1 MNHPGGFP
9 PEMRGATRF
18 FAIVRVLRSDNQSYM
33 ATPDNV
39 VQLSGLAQRLVRDGD
54 LDSATAEDI
63 QSKAL
68 KKNRSFY
75 DQLSRSNAM
84 DSSRLIRAASEE
96 FGIPLLDIGA
106 FDLEN
111 APLDLVDSKI
121 IEKHQV
127 LPLYKRG
134 TKLFVATGDPANS
147 HALEEIKFHT
157 GLGVEAILIEPAKL
171 EAAVDAAQ
179 DTADTSLADLEDEEG
194 LEDID
199 VSAEEEDKGEDVDVQ
214 QIDTPVVRFVN
225 KMLLDAIKRGASDIH
240 LEPYEKKYRV
250 RFRVDG
256 VLHEMASP
264 PINLAG
270 RIAARVKIL
279 SRLDIAERRVPQDGR
294 MKLTLSK
301 NRSIDFRVS
310 TLPTIYGE
318 KVVIRLLDA
327 GSNVL
332 NMEKLG
338 FETEQRELFEK
349 AISVPYGM
357 ILVTGPTGSGK
368 TVTLYTALSA
378 LNESTRNISTVEDPV
393 EINLT
398 GINQVSINERA
409 NLTFSTALRAFLRQ
423 DPDVIMVGEIRDLE
437 TADIAVKASQTGH
450 LVLSTLHTNDAPSTL
465 TRLLNMGVAPFNV
478 ASAVHLIMA
487 QRLARKLC
495 DSCKEPIEIPE
506 HALRQS
512 GFSDAS
518 IKEGMTL
525 YGPKGCDMCTNGY
538 RGRTGIFQMMPITDD
553 MGELIM
559 EGANQYDIEDQA
571 KKEGVLDL
579 RQAGLLKVRAGAT
592 SLAEVERVTNI

>member
-1 MNHPGGFP
+1 
-9 PEMRGATRF
+9 
-18 FAIVRVLRSDNQSYM
+18 M
-33 ATPDNV
+33 ATPDKV
-39 VQLSGLAQRLVRDGD
+39 VSLGGLAQRLIREGD
-54 LDSATAEDI
+54 LDTATAESI
-63 QSKAL
+63 QAKAH

-75 DQLSRSNAM
+75 VQLAESKAVESP
-84 DSSRLIRAASEE
+84 RLARAASEE
-96 FGIPLLDIGA
+96 FGIPLLDISA
-106 FDLEN
+106 FDLDN
-111 APLDLVDSKI
+111 APLDLVNGKI
-121 IEKHQV
+121 LEKHMV
-127 LPLYKRG
+127 LPLFKRG
-134 TKLFVATGDPANS
+134 TKLFVATSDPANS
-147 HALEEIKFHT
+147 HAIEEIKFHT
-157 GLGVEAILIEPAKL
+157 GLGVEPVLVDATRL
-171 EAAVDAAQ
+171 ETAMDAAQ
-179 DTADTSLADLEDEEG
+179 ESTDTALADLESEEG

-199 VSAEEEDKGEDVDVQ
+199 VSAEDDSPAGDDADIQ

-256 VLHEMASP
+256 VLHEMAAP
-264 PINLAG
+264 PVNLAG

-279 SRLDIAERRVPQDGR
+279 SRMDIAERRVPQDGR

-327 GSNVL
+327 SGNIL
-332 NMEKLG
+332 NTEKLG
-338 FETEQRELFEK
+338 FEPDQKEAFEK
-349 AISVPYGM
+349 AISYSYGM

-368 TVTLYTALSA
+368 TVTLYTALNL
-378 LNESTRNISTVEDPV
+378 LNTPERNISTVEDPV

-398 GINQVSINERA
+398 GINQVNINDRA
-409 NLTFSTALRAFLRQ
+409 NLTFATALRAFLRQ

-437 TADIAVKASQTGH
+437 TADIAIKASQTGH
-450 LVLSTLHTNDAPSTL
+450 LVLSTLHTNDAPATL

-495 DSCKEPIEIPE
+495 DNCKEPLEIPE

-512 GFSDAS
+512 GFTEEA
-518 IKEGMTL
+518 IAEGVTCHTA
-525 YGPKGCDMCTNGY
+525 KGCDMCTEGY
-538 RGRTGIFQMMPITDD
+538 KGRIGIFQMMPVSEA

-559 EGANQYDIEDQA
+559 EGANQYDIEQQA
-571 KKEGVLDL
+571 QKEGVLDL
-579 RQAGLLKVRAGAT
+579 RQAGLLKVRAGMT
-592 SLAEVERVTNI
+592 SLEEVERVTIL

>member
-1 MNHPGGFP
+1 
-9 PEMRGATRF
+9 
-18 FAIVRVLRSDNQSYM
+18 M
-33 ATPDNV
+33 ATPDKV
-39 VQLSGLAQRLVRDGD
+39 ISLGGLAQRLVRDGA
-54 LDSATAEDI
+54 LDTATAEDI
-63 QSKAL
+63 NAKAL

-75 DQLSRSNAM
+75 AQLSQSKAVEP
-84 DSSRLIRAASEE
+84 SRLVRAASEE
-96 FGIPLLDIGA
+96 FGVPLLDIKA

-121 IEKHQV
+121 IEKHQI

-134 TKLFVATGDPANS
+134 TKLFIATSDPANS

-157 GLGVEAILIEPAKL
+157 GLGVESILIDPAAL
-171 EAAVDAAQ
+171 EAAIEAAQ
-179 DTADTSLADLEDEEG
+179 QSVDTTFADLEDEEG

-199 VSAEEEDKGEDVDVQ
+199 VSAEEEAPGEDVDVR

-256 VLHEMASP
+256 VLHEMVSP
-264 PINLAG
+264 PVNLAG

-301 NRSIDFRVS
+301 NRNIDFRVS

-327 GSNVL
+327 GNNIL
-332 NMEKLG
+332 DAEKLG
-338 FETEQRELFEK
+338 FEPEQREIFQK
-349 AISVPYGM
+349 AIGVSYGM

-378 LNESTRNISTVEDPV
+378 LNTPVRNISSVEDPV
-393 EINLT
+393 EINMP
-398 GINQVSINERA
+398 GVNQVNINDKA
-409 NLTFSTALRAFLRQ
+409 NLTFSATLRAFLRQ

-495 DSCKEPIEIPE
+495 TSCRQHIEVPE
-506 HALRQS
+506 HALLKS
-512 GFSDAS
+512 GFSEET
-518 IKEGMTL
+518 IKEGLTL
-525 YGPKGCDMCTNGY
+525 YSPKGCELCTDGY
-538 RGRTGIFQMMPITDD
+538 RGRTGIFQMMPITEA

-559 EGANQYDIEDQA
+559 EGANQYDIEEQA
-571 KKEGVLDL
+571 RKEGVVDL
-579 RQAGLLKVRAGAT
+579 RQAGLLKVRAGIT
-592 SLAEVERVTNI
+592 SLEEVERVTNL

>member
-1 MNHPGGFP
+1 
-9 PEMRGATRF
+9 
-18 FAIVRVLRSDNQSYM
+18 M
-33 ATPDNV
+33 ATPDKV
-39 VQLSGLAQRLVRDGD
+39 VSLGGLAQRLIRDGV
-54 LDSATAEDI
+54 LDAAAAEDI
-63 QSKAL
+63 QAKAL
-68 KKNRSFY
+68 KKSRSFY
-75 DQLSRSNAM
+75 VQLAESKAV
-84 DSSRLIRAASEE
+84 DSLRLVRAASEE

-106 FDLEN
+106 FELEN
-111 APLDLVDSKI
+111 APMDLIDSKI
-121 IEKHQV
+121 LEKHRV

-134 TKLFVATGDPANS
+134 TKLFVATSDPANS
-147 HALEEIKFHT
+147 RAIEEIKFHT
-157 GLGVEAILIEPAKL
+157 GLGVEPILIEPSKL
-171 EAAVDAAQ
+171 ESALDAAQ
-179 DTADTSLADLEDEEG
+179 DTADTSLADLETEEG
-194 LEDID
+194 LDDID
-199 VSAEEEDKGEDVDVQ
+199 VSAEEDVPGGDDVDVQ

-264 PINLAG
+264 PVNLAG
-270 RIAARVKIL
+270 RISARVKIL

-327 GSNVL
+327 AGNIV
-332 NMEKLG
+332 NADRLG
-338 FETEQRELFEK
+338 FEPDQRAAFDK
-349 AISVPYGM
+349 AINFSYGM

-368 TVTLYTALSA
+368 TVTLYTALNA
-378 LNESTRNISTVEDPV
+378 LNNPERNICTVEDPV
-393 EINLT
+393 EINMM
-398 GINQVSINERA
+398 GINQVNINDRA
-409 NLTFSTALRAFLRQ
+409 NLTFATALRAFLRQ

-437 TADIAVKASQTGH
+437 TADIAIKASQTGH
-450 LVLSTLHTNDAPSTL
+450 LVLSTLHTNDAPATL

-495 DSCKEPIEIPE
+495 ESCKEPIDIPE

-512 GFSDAS
+512 GFTDEA
-518 IKEGMTL
+518 IAEGVTVHTA
-525 YGPKGCDMCTNGY
+525 KGCDRCTLGY
-538 RGRTGIFQMMPITDD
+538 KGRVGIFQMMPLTEE

-559 EGANQYDIEDQA
+559 EGANQYDIEQQA
-571 KKEGVLDL
+571 AKEGVLDL
-579 RQAGLLKVRAGAT
+579 RQAGLLKVRAGVT
-592 SLAEVERVTNI
+592 SLEEVERVTNI

>member
-1 MNHPGGFP
+1 
-9 PEMRGATRF
+9 
-18 FAIVRVLRSDNQSYM
+18 M
-33 ATPDNV
+33 ATPDKV
-39 VQLSGLAQRLVRDGD
+39 ISLGGLAQRLVRDGA
-54 LDSATAEDI
+54 LDTATAEDI
-63 QSKAL
+63 NAKAL

-75 DQLSRSNAM
+75 AQLSQSKAVEP
-84 DSSRLIRAASEE
+84 SRLVRAASEE
-96 FGIPLLDIGA
+96 FGVPLLDIKA

-121 IEKHQV
+121 IEKHQI

-134 TKLFVATGDPANS
+134 TKLFIATSDPANS

-157 GLGVEAILIEPAKL
+157 GLGVESILIDPAAL
-171 EAAVDAAQ
+171 EAAIEAAQ
-179 DTADTSLADLEDEEG
+179 QSVDTTFADLEDEEG

-199 VSAEEEDKGEDVDVQ
+199 VSAEEEVPGEDVDVR

-256 VLHEMASP
+256 VLHEMVSP
-264 PINLAG
+264 PVNLAG

-301 NRSIDFRVS
+301 NRNIDFRVS

-327 GSNVL
+327 GNNIL
-332 NMEKLG
+332 DAEKLG
-338 FETEQRELFEK
+338 FEPEQREIFQK
-349 AISVPYGM
+349 AIGVSYGM

-378 LNESTRNISTVEDPV
+378 LNTPVRNISSVEDPV
-393 EINLT
+393 EINMP
-398 GINQVSINERA
+398 GVNQVNINDKA
-409 NLTFSTALRAFLRQ
+409 NLTFSATLRAFLRQ

-465 TRLLNMGVAPFNV
+465 TNMGVAPFNV

-495 DSCKEPIEIPE
+495 TSCRQHIEVPE
-506 HALRQS
+506 HALLKS
-512 GFSDAS
+512 GFSEET
-518 IKEGMTL
+518 IKEGLTL
-525 YGPKGCDMCTNGY
+525 YSPKGCELCTDGY
-538 RGRTGIFQMMPITDD
+538 RGRTGIFQMMPITEA

-559 EGANQYDIEDQA
+559 EGANQYDIEEQA
-571 KKEGVLDL
+571 RKEGVVDL
-579 RQAGLLKVRAGAT
+579 RQAGLLKVRAGIT
-592 SLAEVERVTNI
+592 SLEEVERVTNL